1 MTAEA
6 ESTFLSSE
14 HRRLK
19 DKLEA
24 VYRREQEVRENE
36 DRLEQLS
43 FQLEQEK
50 VKVMNSVQVKYI
62 LYACTVLS
70 TRNNEILL
78 NVVCR
83 INTANDDAPKDGVG
97 TRIHS
102 SGTKIG
108 V

>member
-50 VKVMNSVQVKYI
+50 VKVMNSVQVK
-62 LYACTVLS
+62 
-70 TRNNEILL
+70 
-78 NVVCR
+78 
-83 INTANDDAPKDGVG
+83 
-97 TRIHS
+97 
-102 SGTKIG
+102 
-108 V
+108 